1 MISRRRFCTGV
12 TLSAFLAPAVARAT
26 PLPDGGIQGLQARV
40 RAALDRHQSSITV
53 RDRVGIVDFSLPS
66 RQPRF
71 HIMDMMSGVRQTLL
85 VAHGKGSD
93 PDHSGWVEHFSNEP
107 GSEASSAGAYLT
119 GALYEGKHG
128 RSRRL
133 IGLDDSNSNAEARAL
148 VIHGAWYVSAA
159 MALEKGKLGRSQG
172 CLAVADNDLDAVLS
186 ALAPGCLIYVD
197 KA

>member
-12 TLSAFLAPAVARAT
+12 ILSAFLSPIAARASSFH
-26 PLPDGGIQGLQARV
+26 DSGFQGLQARV

-53 RDRVGIVDFSLPS
+53 RDRVGVVDFSLPS

-71 HIMDMMSGVRQTLL
+71 HILDMASGARQTLL

-93 PDHSGWVEHFSNEP
+93 PDHSGWVERFSNVP

-133 IGLDDSNSNAEARAL
+133 IGLDESNSNAEARAL

-159 MALEKGKLGRSQG
+159 MAREKGKLGRSQG
-172 CLAVADNDLDAVLS
+172 CLAVADSDLDAVLS
-186 ALAPGCLIYVD
+186 ALVPGSLIYVD
-197 KA
+197 KV